1 MESCSLEERKLRNKE
16 KTCDVRE
23 IALEYLK
30 AAAGIYMK
38 GKVDMEYTVL
48 GADDEVEILDS
59 LELFLNKEGIR
70 FIKADNGISALELF
84 KSENPHMVLLDV
96 MMPGLDGFSV
106 LRKIREVSHVPAI
119 MITAKSEDYDKI
131 LGLELGADDYI
142 AKPFN
147 PMEVVARIK
156 AQLRRNY
163 DYHEEAAAKT
173 YKAFGIELD
182 AEAKSVKKDG
192 ESLSLTSTE
201 YKILELLMT
210 HPGRIFT
217 KQQIFEYAW
226 EDDFIA
232 DDSTIMVHI
241 SNLRNKITA
250 GDKDTVI
257 IKTVKGL
264 GYRFEKEQ

>member
-1 MESCSLEERKLRNKE
+1 
-16 KTCDVRE
+16 
-23 IALEYLK
+23 
-30 AAAGIYMK
+30 
-38 GKVDMEYTVL
+38 MEYVVL
-48 GADDEVEILDS
+48 GADDEMEILDS

-70 FIKADNGISALELF
+70 LIKADNGMAAVDLF
-84 KSENPHMVLLDV
+84 KTEKPHMVLLDV

-106 LRKIREVSHVPAI
+106 LRKIRETSHVPAI
-119 MITAKSEDYDKI
+119 MITARSEDYDKI

-142 AKPFN
+142 TKPFN

-163 DYHEEAAAKT
+163 DYQEERGRT
-173 YKAFGIELD
+173 CRAFGIELD
-182 AEAKSVKKDG
+182 LSARSVTGNG
-192 ESLSLTSTE
+192 EPIELTGTE
-201 YKILELLMT
+201 YRILELLMT

-226 EDDFIA
+226 ENDYIA

-241 SNLRNKITA
+241 SNLRNKLKNVA
-250 GDKDTVI
+250 GGATV

-264 GYRFEKEQ
+264 GYRFEKE

>member
-1 MESCSLEERKLRNKE
+1 
-16 KTCDVRE
+16 
-23 IALEYLK
+23 
-30 AAAGIYMK
+30 
-38 GKVDMEYTVL
+38 MEYKVL
-48 GADDEVEILDS
+48 GADDEIEILDS
-59 LELFLNKEGIR
+59 LELFLNKEGIK
-70 FIKADNGISALELF
+70 FIKADDGISALELF

-119 MITAKSEDYDKI
+119 MITAKCEDYDKI

-163 DYHEEAAAKT
+163 DYHEEVRKT

-182 AEAKSVKKDG
+182 TDAKSVTKDG
-192 ESLSLTSTE
+192 ENLALTGTE
-201 YKILELLMT
+201 YKILELLMPN
-210 HPGRIFT
+210 PGRIYT
-217 KQQIFEYAW
+217 KQQIFEYVW
-226 EDDFIA
+226 EGDYIA

-241 SNLRNKITA
+241 SNLRNKLQG

-264 GYRFEKEQ
+264 GYRFEKE

>member
-1 MESCSLEERKLRNKE
+1 
-16 KTCDVRE
+16 
-23 IALEYLK
+23 
-30 AAAGIYMK
+30 
-38 GKVDMEYTVL
+38 MEYTVL
-48 GADDEVEILDS
+48 GADDEMEILES

-142 AKPFN
+142 SKPFN
-147 PMEVVARIK
+147 PMEVVARVK

-163 DYHEEAAAKT
+163 DYHEEASSKV

-182 AEAKSVKKDG
+182 TDAKSVMKDG
-192 ESLSLTSTE
+192 ESLALTSTE
-201 YKILELLMT
+201 YKILELLMPN
-210 HPGRIFT
+210 PGRIYT
-217 KQQIFEYAW
+217 KQQIFEYVW
-226 EDDFIA
+226 EGDYIA

-241 SNLRNKITA
+241 SNLRNKLKR
-250 GDKDTVI
+250 DDDTVI

-264 GYRFEKEQ
+264 GYKFEKEA

>member
-1 MESCSLEERKLRNKE
+1 
-16 KTCDVRE
+16 
-23 IALEYLK
+23 
-30 AAAGIYMK
+30 
-38 GKVDMEYTVL
+38 MEYTVL

-59 LELFLNKEGIR
+59 LELFLNNEGIR
-70 FIKADNGISALELF
+70 LIKADNGISALELF

-96 MMPGLDGFSV
+96 MMPGIDGFGV
-106 LRKIREVSHVPAI
+106 LRKIRETSHVPAI

-142 AKPFN
+142 SKPFN
-147 PMEVVARIK
+147 PMEVVARVK

-163 DYHEEAAAKT
+163 DYHEEKVET
-173 YKAFGIELD
+173 VKAFGLELNPK
-182 AEAKSVKKDG
+182 AKAVTG
-192 ESLSLTSTE
+192 NGAPLELTGTE

-210 HPGRIFT
+210 HPGRIYT

-226 EDDFIA
+226 ENDYIA

-241 SNLRNKITA
+241 SNLKKKLQTVV
-250 GDKDTVI
+250 GDTTV

-264 GYRFEKEQ
+264 GYRFEKE

>member
-1 MESCSLEERKLRNKE
+1 MESCSLEERKLRDKE

-30 AAAGIYMK
+30 AAAEIYMK

-131 LGLELGADDYI
+131 L
-142 AKPFN
+142 
-147 PMEVVARIK
+147 
-156 AQLRRNY
+156 
-163 DYHEEAAAKT
+163 
-173 YKAFGIELD
+173 
-182 AEAKSVKKDG
+182 S
-192 ESLSLTSTE
+192 
-201 YKILELLMT
+201 
-210 HPGRIFT
+210 
-217 KQQIFEYAW
+217 
-226 EDDFIA
+226 
-232 DDSTIMVHI
+232 
-241 SNLRNKITA
+241 
-250 GDKDTVI
+250 
-257 IKTVKGL
+257 
-264 GYRFEKEQ
+264 